1 MDGRHAE
8 AATERAPKGSARPVA
23 PAGATL
29 PVRGVIVTLATVV
42 ALLTVFTLA
51 SALGPRVRRA
61 GMVVTETSPA
71 GSMVAFDD
79 ASARAAAFL
88 ADRDSVVVVVP
99 WTMDA
104 RDLLRLYHLENN
116 LSARAALL
124 DQLGIEE
131 LDAVLPEGT
140 AISLVLTPARLTP

>member
-1 MDGRHAE
+1 
-8 AATERAPKGSARPVA
+8 
-23 PAGATL
+23 
-29 PVRGVIVTLATVV
+29 
-42 ALLTVFTLA
+42 
-51 SALGPRVRRA
+51 
-61 GMVVTETSPA
+61 
-71 GSMVAFDD
+71 
-79 ASARAAAFL
+79 
-88 ADRDSVVVVVP
+88 
-99 WTMDA
+99 MDA